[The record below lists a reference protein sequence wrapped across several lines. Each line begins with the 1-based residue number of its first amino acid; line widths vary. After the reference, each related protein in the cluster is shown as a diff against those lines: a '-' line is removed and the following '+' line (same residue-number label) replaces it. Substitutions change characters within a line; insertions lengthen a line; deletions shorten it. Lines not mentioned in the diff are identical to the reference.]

1 MVIHIQVFM
10 SAHYSGIDLEMKF
23 KDGEPWKKVFGPI
36 FVYMNSVSHQNDYQ
50 KLWVDAK
57 EKVYLN

>member
-1 MVIHIQVFM
+1 M

-57 EKVYLN
+57 EKVCLNLN